1 MLFSP
6 DDDASSLDLHSEAIL
21 LILTVS
27 IFLLL
32 RLTIP
37 IIAVASPK
45 TPQAVMGGDGGTIS
59 SKRKFLRTTAL
70 GKRKA
75 QDGEGISDKRSSADV
90 THRLSTC
97 AISNQRL
104 KEPIVGCRLGNLYS
118 KEEVIKYLLMDK
130 SSRKKKHG
138 NAFRHVRKLKDVV
151 ELTFQ
156 MKKVHGDL
164 KDGGANPPHCWV
176 CPVTN
181 TEMNAKTPFCFLW
194 DTGNVYS
201 VKATKE
207 LPSACDNGNILN
219 LIRLAPSG
227 TELDSMREKL
237 KAEKHLAKKMK
248 K

>member
-1 MLFSP
+1 MELV
-6 DDDASSLDLHSEAIL
+6 AL
-21 LILTVS
+21 LRTVS
-27 IFLLL
+27 TSLLL
-32 RLTIP
+32 RLPTP
-37 IIAVASPK
+37 IVDRVDY
-45 TPQAVMGGDGGTIS
+45 PQAVMGGDGGTIS

-75 QDGEGISDKRSSADV
+75 QDSEGISDKRSSADV

-130 SSRKKKHG
+130 SSRKEKYGKV
-138 NAFRHVRKLKDVV
+138 FRHVRKLKDVV

-164 KDGGANPPHCWV
+164 KAGGTNPPHCWV

-201 VKATKE
+201 IKATKE

-237 KAEKHLAKKMK
+237 KAEKNLAKKMK

>member
-1 MLFSP
+1 
-6 DDDASSLDLHSEAIL
+6 
-21 LILTVS
+21 
-27 IFLLL
+27 
-32 RLTIP
+32 
-37 IIAVASPK
+37 
-45 TPQAVMGGDGGTIS
+45 MGGDGGTIS

-97 AISNQRL
+97 AISNERL

-130 SSRKKKHG
+130 NARKEKYGK
-138 NAFRHVRKLKDVV
+138 AFRHIRKLKDVV
-151 ELTFQ
+151 ELVFQ
-156 MKKVHGDL
+156 RKKVHGKL
-164 KDGGANPPHCWV
+164 KDGGANPPNCWV
-176 CPVTN
+176 CPVTS

-219 LIRLAPSG
+219 LIRLAPTG
-227 TELDSMREKL
+227 KELDSMRDKL
-237 KAEKHLAKKMK
+237 KAEKHQAKSKKMK